1 MNGVSEG
8 CRDVKINTS
17 NRTQSK
23 QNLEDTLN
31 QGNFWRLDAGINVE
45 TVGSKK
51 NTFSLIRFQNVST
64 PNCDCLGV
72 PEWDSFLLLGGY
84 VPISKITEKG

>member
-23 QNLEDTLN
+23 QNLEDTFN
-31 QGNFWRLDAGINVE
+31 QGNFWRMDAGINVE
-45 TVGSKK
+45 TV
-51 NTFSLIRFQNVST
+51 
-64 PNCDCLGV
+64 D
-72 PEWDSFLLLGGY
+72 
-84 VPISKITEKG
+84 SKIYFSVCFVFFMILNSK

>member
-23 QNLEDTLN
+23 QNLEDTFN

-45 TVGSKK
+45 TVGSI
-51 NTFSLIRFQNVST
+51 FFH
-64 PNCDCLGV
+64 
-72 PEWDSFLLLGGY
+72 LLDFKTSAHLTAT
-84 VPISKITEKG
+84 V

>member
-8 CRDVKINTS
+8 CRDVKINTP

-23 QNLEDTLN
+23 QNLEDTFN

-45 TVGSKK
+45 TVGSKL
-51 NTFSLIRFQNVST
+51 T
-64 PNCDCLGV
+64 
-72 PEWDSFLLLGGY
+72 Y
-84 VPISKITEKG
+84 